1 MGYKSDLGLT
11 PLTHPHLDRTCDQR
25 ERAPLRNRRKKSG
38 VQLLILPLKNYKA
51 NLASS
56 FNNQTSIAF
65 YHLKPFLLLVFAFVL
80 LIFWFIQ
87 FSLILLCLCDARS
100 MASIL
105 VTMKVLST
113 IYTRQ
118 NITIMA
124 LVLIMFFYL
133 SFPDGLSTG
142 IANKR
147 HHFHHMV
154 HEERFP
160 SLSTWSSLLMRNDL
174 IRC

>member
-1 MGYKSDLGLT
+1 MTKGSALPCEIGEKNWRAATDT
-11 PLTHPHLDRTCDQR
+11 PP
-25 ERAPLRNRRKKSG
+25 
-38 VQLLILPLKNYKA
+38 KNYNA
-51 NLASS
+51 NVASL
-56 FNNQTSIAF
+56 FNNHTSIAF

-113 IYTRQ
+113 INTRQ

-124 LVLIMFFYL
+124 LVLIMFFHL
-133 SFPDGLSTG
+133 SFPDGLSTR

-147 HHFHHMV
+147 HHFQDAV

-160 SLSTWSSLLMRNDL
+160 QFPQHVEFTAHAQRFYPLLNCGL
-174 IRC
+174 NNNCHNEKNS